1 MKPSRADGQ
10 TWTNNNFFHQD
21 NAIATTVSTREKR
34 KQNVGFK
41 VFKGNLTTFIIA
53 DTTEEKK
60 LFTAG
65 EKFRHFIEL
74 NPVVADLKSIFG
86 LELD

>member
-1 MKPSRADGQ
+1 MKPSRADSQ
-10 TWTNNNFFHQD
+10 TWTNNIFFHQD

-60 LFTAG
+60 LLLANALADKKQFLNLDA
-65 EKFRHFIEL
+65 KIE
-74 NPVVADLKSIFG
+74 NKIN
-86 LELD
+86 

>member
-10 TWTNNNFFHQD
+10 SGTNNNFFHQD
-21 NAIATTVSTREKR
+21 NAIATTVSSREKR

-53 DTTEEKK
+53 DTTEEKNYCWPT
-60 LFTAG
+60 LSLIRNNFS
-65 EKFRHFIEL
+65 
-74 NPVVADLKSIFG
+74 V
-86 LELD
+86 

>member
-60 LFTAG
+60 LLLANALADKKQFLNLDA
-65 EKFRHFIEL
+65 KIE
-74 NPVVADLKSIFG
+74 NKIN
-86 LELD
+86 